1 MAQQANL
8 QVASRTVTGK
18 GAARSLR
25 REGKVPGVIY
35 GHGRE
40 AESVTVDTATLKKML
55 VGISAATTIVDV
67 TVDGRAPVKAL
78 IREIQRDSLR
88 PADIIHLDLYEVRSD
103 EEITLQV
110 PVRLI
115 GIPDGVRNFG
125 GVLDHVLREL
135 EIEVLPADIPE
146 HVDLDVTALAIGH
159 SLFVRDLQVP
169 KAKVLNDPDTP
180 ICTVVAPRA
189 EEAPGGGR
197 RRGGCAGRAGAHP
210 EAEGRGRG
218 RDRREGLSPARD
230 RWAGQ
235 PRPGVRRNPA
245 QRRVSIGRPPGGPLA
260 SWDRSAA
267 ASARGRPRE
276 RGTAAPCA

>member
-8 QVASRTVTGK
+8 SVSSRTTKGK
-18 GAARSLR
+18 GAARTLR
-25 REGKVPGVIY
+25 REGKDPAVIY

-40 AESVTVDTATLKKML
+40 AESVSVETAALKKML

-67 TVDGRAPVKAL
+67 TVDDRTPVKAL

-88 PADIIHLDLYEVRSD
+88 PAEIIHLDLYEIRGD
-103 EEITLQV
+103 EEITLEV
-110 PVRLI
+110 PIRLI

-146 HVDLDVTALAIGH
+146 HVDLDVTALTIGH

-189 EEAPGGGR
+189 EEAPAVVVAEEPAVAEPELIR
-197 RRGGCAGRAGAHP
+197 KPKA
-210 EAEGRGRG
+210 EAEG
-218 RDRREGLSPARD
+218 EAEEK
-230 RWAGQ
+230 A
-235 PRPGVRRNPA
+235 
-245 QRRVSIGRPPGGPLA
+245 
-260 SWDRSAA
+260 
-267 ASARGRPRE
+267 
-276 RGTAAPCA
+276 

>member
-8 QVASRTVTGK
+8 TVSSRTTAGK
-18 GAARSLR
+18 GAARTLR
-25 REGKVPGVIY
+25 REGKVPAGIY

-40 AESVTVDTATLKKML
+40 AESVSVETAALKKML
-55 VGISAATTIVDV
+55 VGISAGTTIVDV
-67 TVDGRAPVKAL
+67 TVDNRAPVKAL

-88 PADIIHLDLYEVRSD
+88 PAEIIHLDLYEVRGD

-189 EEAPGGGR
+189 EEAPAAVAATEEPTVAEPELIR
-197 RRGGCAGRAGAHP
+197 KPKA
-210 EAEGRGRG
+210 EAEG
-218 RDRREGLSPARD
+218 EAEEK
-230 RWAGQ
+230 A
-235 PRPGVRRNPA
+235 
-245 QRRVSIGRPPGGPLA
+245 
-260 SWDRSAA
+260 
-267 ASARGRPRE
+267 
-276 RGTAAPCA
+276 